1 MVVCRITVHPFCFDI
16 LPKKVSLEDTY
27 YSLYC
32 LFKYFT
38 FKVGKINFWQ
48 KKYKGRSSWLALFAA
63 CDSWFRGVS
72 GSSGG
77 RRED

>member
-48 KKYKGRSSWLALFAA
+48 KNTKVGAPGWLCLRRATLGF
-63 CDSWFRGVS
+63 GV
-72 GSSGG
+72 
-77 RRED
+77 